1 MLRHA
6 KDLKNYKL
14 GARNGEIGK
23 SKDIYFDDQTWTVRY
38 LIVDTGGWL
47 SGRQVLISPYVLD
60 KPDDNNKVIPVS
72 LTKEKI
78 ENSPSIDADRP
89 VSRQDEWNYY
99 SYYDWPG
106 YWVGPYAWGPY
117 SLPRREAIGWSEDMR
132 RATGNDPHLRS
143 MKEVTGY
150 TIQGLDDSV
159 GHVEDFIIDD
169 DTMAIRYMIVD
180 TRNWWPGKK
189 VLVSPQWIDRVSWD
203 DSKVF
208 VSQTREAIKA
218 APEYN
223 EYTPSRAI
231 TKRSCIAITTDQLTG
246 QLNLRLPR

>member
-1 MLRHA
+1 
-6 KDLKNYKL
+6 
-14 GARNGEIGK
+14 
-23 SKDIYFDDQTWTVRY
+23 
-38 LIVDTGGWL
+38 
-47 SGRQVLISPYVLD
+47 LD

-72 LTKEKI
+72 LTKEQI
-78 ENSPSIDADRP
+78 ENSPSIEADRP

-117 SLPRREAIGWSEDMR
+117 SLPRRAAIGWSEDMR

-150 TIQGLDDSV
+150 NIQALDDSV

-169 DTMAIRYMIVD
+169 DTKAIRYLIVD

-189 VLVSPQWIDRVSWD
+189 VLVSPQMDRPGELGGLESLCQPDPGGHQGGAGVQRVRSDHARLRSEAVSPLQPISVLGSLICW
-203 DSKVF
+203 
-208 VSQTREAIKA
+208 
-218 APEYN
+218 
-223 EYTPSRAI
+223 
-231 TKRSCIAITTDQLTG
+231 
-246 QLNLRLPR
+246 LPR